1 MNLSKPINL
10 IALGS
15 VLLGILVLGIL
26 ILLQMFSD
34 HALSTLAVVLVPLL
48 AAILS
53 FFVFWFIVERFIN
66 RKIKIIY
73 RIISTKKITNDS
85 SRQFKITEDVLS
97 KITEDTID
105 WATQQTKQI
114 KELEE
119 QAAFRKEFLG
129 NLAHELKTP
138 VFSIQG
144 YVLTLLE
151 GGLEDEKVNR
161 DFLERALNGV
171 ERISN
176 LLEDLDE
183 ISKYEFDRHTLKPK
197 KFDIVALAKSTFKE
211 LEQKTQSKGIRF
223 KFNKNY
229 DPIFV
234 KADEGKIRQVLVN
247 LINNSVSYGSENG
260 TTTVRFHDLDIEK
273 TKDGKG
279 KILVEVADDGL
290 GIEEKHLPRLFERF
304 YRVDKSRAR
313 NVGGSGLGLAI
324 VKHIVEAH
332 GETIK
337 VRSTENVGSTF
348 SFTLERA

>member
-1 MNLSKPINL
+1 MNLSKPINM
-10 IALGS
+10 IGVGS
-15 VLLGILVLGIL
+15 LLLGLLVFLALILV
-26 ILLQMFSD
+26 QSFSTVEFGYTTF
-34 HALSTLAVVLVPLL
+34 LLVPLIT
-48 AAILS
+48 AGIS
-53 FFVFWFIVERFIN
+53 FGVFWIIVERFIN
-66 RKIKIIY
+66 KKIKVIY
-73 RIISTKKITNDS
+73 RIISNKKITDDNP
-85 SRQFKITEDVLS
+85 RQFKITEDVLK
-97 KITEDTID
+97 KITDDTVD
-105 WATQQTKQI
+105 WATKQASQI

-151 GGLEDEKVNR
+151 GGLEDESVNR
-161 DFLERALNGV
+161 DFLERALHGV

-183 ISKYEFDRHTLKPK
+183 ISKYEFDRQTLKRK

-211 LEQKTQSKGIRF
+211 LEQKGSDKKIKFG
-223 KFNKNY
+223 FNKNY
-229 DPIFV
+229 DPIYV
-234 KADEGKIRQVLVN
+234 NADEGKIHQVLVN
-247 LINNSVSYGSENG
+247 LINNSISYGSENG
-260 TTTVRFHDLDIEK
+260 TTTVRFHELDLDK
-273 TKDGKG
+273 SDGKKG
-279 KILVEVADDGL
+279 KILVEVADNGL
-290 GIEEKHLPRLFERF
+290 GIEERHLPRLFERF

-313 NVGGSGLGLAI
+313 NAGGSGLGLAI
-324 VKHIVEAH
+324 VKHIIEAH

>member
-1 MNLSKPINL
+1 MSFSKPIYL
-10 IALGS
+10 IAAGS
-15 VLLGILVLGIL
+15 FMVGLLSVLSLLGIEFFGGVD
-26 ILLQMFSD
+26 LQWW
-34 HALSTLAVVLVPLL
+34 VYVLVWL
-48 AAILS
+48 IIIGGC
-53 FFVFWFIVERFIN
+53 FVLFWFLFDWFIN

-73 RIISTKKITNDS
+73 RIISTKKITDDNTHQVKLTEDALG
-85 SRQFKITEDVLS
+85 KITE
-97 KITEDTID
+97 ETID
-105 WATQQTKQI
+105 WATKQAKQI
-114 KELEE
+114 KELQE

-144 YVLTLLE
+144 YILTLLE

-171 ERISN
+171 DRISN

-197 KFDIVALAKSTFKE
+197 RFDIVALTRSTFKE
-211 LEQKTQSKGIRF
+211 LERKAESRNIKF
-223 KFNKNY
+223 KFNKSY

-234 KADEGKIRQVLVN
+234 YADEGKIRQVLVN
-247 LINNSVSYGSENG
+247 LMNNSISYGSDNG
-260 TTTVRFHDLDIEK
+260 ATTVRFHDLDMKSE
-273 TKDGKG
+273 KDGKG
-279 KILVEVADDGL
+279 KILIEVADDGL
-290 GIEEKHLPRLFERF
+290 GIEERHLPRLFERF

-313 NVGGSGLGLAI
+313 NIGGSGLGLAI
-324 VKHIVEAH
+324 VKHIIEAH

-348 SFTLERA
+348 SFTLELA

>member
-1 MNLSKPINL
+1 MNLSKPINM
-10 IALGS
+10 IAAGSLLLGS
-15 VLLGILVLGIL
+15 LVFLTLLIFQTITGISFDGWILFVIPVIAAGTSFGI
-26 ILLQMFSD
+26 
-34 HALSTLAVVLVPLL
+34 
-48 AAILS
+48 
-53 FFVFWFIVERFIN
+53 FWIIVERFIN
-66 RKIKIIY
+66 RKIKVIY
-73 RIISTKKITNDS
+73 RIISNKKITDDNP
-85 SRQFKITEDVLS
+85 RQFKITDDVFK
-97 KITEDTID
+97 KITDDSVD
-105 WATQQTKQI
+105 WATQQSKQI

-144 YVLTLLE
+144 YILTLLE

-183 ISKYEFDRHTLKPK
+183 ISKYEFDRHTLKVK
-197 KFDIVALAKSTFKE
+197 KFDIVALTKSTFKE
-211 LEQKTQSKGIRF
+211 LEQKAAIKNIKF

-234 KADEGKIRQVLVN
+234 SADEGKIHQVLVN
-247 LINNSVSYGSENG
+247 LINNAISYGSENG

-273 TKDGKG
+273 TKDAKG

-313 NVGGSGLGLAI
+313 NIGGSGLGLAI

-348 SFTLERA
+348 SFTLNRG